1 VVLLAGRLL
10 REAVLQQ
17 SALSPVDAFSDAERS
32 AALAGAVLDVVDG
45 CQALAGRGVPATIIE
60 EQDFSPVL
68 RAREEV
74 AAANAAEGIR
84 ARRDRVLGRLE
95 ALR

>member
-1 VVLLAGRLL
+1 MLLGGRLL

-17 SALSPVDAFSDAERS
+17 SALSPLDAFSDRERT
-32 AALAGAVLDVVDG
+32 AALTAAVLEVIDG
-45 CQALAGRGVPATIIE
+45 CQALADRGVPAATIE
-60 EQDFSPVL
+60 EQDFSPLL

-74 AAANAAEGIR
+74 SADAADGMR
-84 ARRDRVLGRLE
+84 ARRDAMLGHLE